1 MGRIG
6 SRLNK
11 KGEAKLHIVGAVH
24 TQSFVAAKKHRGARE
39 PRSLAKEWAVQ
50 VGREAKEEGLTVR
63 MCP

>member
-1 MGRIG
+1 MSCIG
-6 SRLNK
+6 SRLSR
-11 KGEAKLHIVGAVH
+11 KGEAKLHMAGTVH
-24 TQSFVAAKKHRGARE
+24 TQSFVAAKKQKVARE